1 MSVVTD
7 CQLDLHE
14 AILAL
19 PAFAAETFV
28 LDWVPTIERK
38 DLQARQIH
46 INPESRSTKL
56 IGRGVK
62 QTVLTFILAIV
73 SPHKQN
79 IEGDIAEAD
88 QVLIDKLIDD
98 PTDPTILGVRVGT
111 RRKAMVESIDQLFIA
126 DETFWRKYRQAS
138 VMVRVKMIV

>member
-19 PAFAAETFV
+19 PSFATETFV
-28 LDWVPTIERK
+28 LEWVPTIERK

-56 IGRGVK
+56 IARGVK
-62 QTVLTFILAIV
+62 QTVVTFIVAII
-73 SPHKQN
+73 SPHKQGT
-79 IEGDIAEAD
+79 EGDIAEAD
-88 QVLIDKLIDD
+88 QVLIDQLLEA
-98 PTDPTILGVRVGT
+98 PSILGSRIGT
-111 RRKAMVESIDQLFIA
+111 RKKAMVESIDQLFIA

-138 VMVRVKMIV
+138 VMARVKMII